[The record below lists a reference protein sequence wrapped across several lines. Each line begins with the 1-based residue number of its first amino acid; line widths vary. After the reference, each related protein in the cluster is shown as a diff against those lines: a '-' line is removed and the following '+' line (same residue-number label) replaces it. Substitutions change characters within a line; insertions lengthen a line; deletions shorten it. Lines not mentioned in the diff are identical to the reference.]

1 MNLILGHIVRLNSY
15 KKDMMT
21 NKAVNSFRIRFL
33 GAAETVTGSKYLL
46 TNDKFKVLVD
56 CGLFQ
61 GLKELRLKNWDRFP
75 IDPSKIDAVI
85 LTHAHIDHSGY
96 IPRLIKEGFKGKIF
110 CTDATLA
117 LCRILLPDT
126 GYLQEEEAE
135 WMNRKK
141 FSKHTPALPLF
152 SEEEAENS
160 IRQFEP
166 KPFEENFEV
175 VSGLRATF
183 KYAGHILGAASA
195 IIESGNIKIAFSGDL
210 GRSNDAI
217 LYPPASLPAVD
228 YLVVE
233 STYGNRLHN
242 LINPIDELEVIINEG
257 LQKNGVILIPA
268 FAVGRAQSLMH
279 YLVQLRK
286 QKRIPDVPMF
296 LNSPMATKVTNL
308 FRDFK
313 KLHKLSE
320 DDCKDMDDAVYIVK
334 SVEESKSLNEKKGPM
349 IIVSASGMATGGRIV
364 HHLKAFVSDP
374 TTTVLL
380 AGFQAAGTRGRALQD
395 GAKEIKIFK
404 ELIPVRA
411 SIRVLENISAH
422 ADYAEI
428 LTWLAS
434 SKMDPKKVFVTHGEV
449 EAANSMKEH
458 IVNKLQWAC
467 EVPKQ
472 DQEFNLE

>member
-1 MNLILGHIVRLNSY
+1 MPNNAL
-15 KKDMMT
+15 
-21 NKAVNSFRIRFL
+21 NSFRIRFL

-46 TNDKFKVLVD
+46 TNDKKNILVD

-61 GLKELRLKNWDRFP
+61 GLKELRMKNWDRFP
-75 IDPSKIDAVI
+75 IDPSQIDAVV

-96 IPRLIKEGFKGKIF
+96 IPRLIKEGFKGNIF
-110 CTDATLA
+110 CTEATLA

-135 WMNRKK
+135 WLNRKK
-141 FSKHTPALPLF
+141 FSKHTPALALF
-152 SEEEAENS
+152 TAKEAES
-160 IRQFEP
+160 ALQFFVSKSFNET
-166 KPFEENFEV
+166 FEIT
-175 VSGLRATF
+175 SGVEATF
-183 KYAGHILGAASA
+183 KYAGHIMGAASV
-195 IIESGNIKIAFSGDL
+195 IIEANNKKIAFSGDL
-210 GRSNDAI
+210 GRSQDAI
-217 LYPPASLPAVD
+217 LFPPDPLPPVD

-242 LINPIDELEVIINEG
+242 KIDPMDELETVINEA

-279 YLVQLRK
+279 YLTQLK
-286 QKRIPDVPMF
+286 KAKRIPNVPMY
-296 LNSPMATKVTNL
+296 LNSPMATKVTDL

-313 KLHKLSE
+313 KLHKLTE
-320 DDCKDMDDAVYIVK
+320 NDCLEMDKAVTIIRT
-334 SVEESKSLNEKKGPM
+334 VEESKALNEKKGPM

-364 HHLKAFVSDP
+364 HHLKAFLSNP
-374 TTTVLL
+374 STTVIL

-395 GAKEIKIFK
+395 GAKEIKIFR

-428 LTWLAS
+428 LDWLAQ
-434 SKMDPKKVFVTHGEV
+434 SKISPKYVFVTHGEV
-449 EAANSMKEH
+449 EAANTMKSH
-458 IVNKLQWAC
+458 IIERFNWPCV
-467 EVPKQ
+467 VPKQ
-472 DQEFNLE
+472 NQEFNLE